1 MWKYTQHSFAGGVQD
16 VRLVGRQDIDRYN
29 ISAKTLDNFQV
40 MRQGCII
47 KRRGTDCVKDLG
59 LGNADAVRLVPFVF
73 ERTQSYVFVFH
84 VTGGKCICEVY
95 NCADASLISTIND
108 FEYTEDDLRDVRFV
122 QTGDVVVFV
131 HRKHPPARVTRKTS
145 GFEYDKINFKMLGE
159 TSMPP
164 MPTIVA
170 QPSKNPNADGAART
184 VYYAATAVDVYGREG
199 DLSTAVGVT
208 YKTPWTTSFIVT
220 IRIDGAKPD
229 KVDYYNIYKKTSG
242 SFGFIGNTK
251 GNENII
257 VKVPKYDENGDPVL
271 DENGEQVYEDKQ
283 TTDVMAF
290 QDDNIIPDVSITPP
304 KREEFFNDDGE
315 YPATVSVVDQRLVF
329 ASSAYSPYTVWWS
342 TVGDFYNF
350 NEHDTVRDDDG
361 FSANIPATELPQINH
376 ILATRDMLIFSDG
389 AEWVAEPVS
398 GEVLS
403 LKSLSF
409 KQQSQVGASALITP
423 TMIEDKVVFADATR
437 ETVHTID
444 YSFERDGY
452 KTQNVTILSQSL
464 FDGNPIK
471 AWAYAQHPDSTLW
484 CVLEDGTIATLAYMQ
499 EHELAAWSHQTL
511 GGGMRAVDIC
521 CTKEV
526 RNGCSAVFILAQHVS
541 GTYTL
546 LRVRDDVEPTSLEDG
561 LCLDNMRSV
570 TVGETAM
577 TLEAGAIAV
586 HAQDGSTRARML
598 LPGQSYYV
606 GYPIHATFRSI
617 RPEAQGESTIQF
629 ELKDA
634 ISAEL
639 RLRNV
644 TDFSVVPTELEGDTR
659 QDAEVCERILVNK
672 GKVSLDNRDIT
683 VTLAGHANTSGAITL
698 RCDSP
703 FPLML
708 LSMNINY
715 ELDPQTI
722 GVN

>member
-16 VRLVGRQDIDRYN
+16 VRLVGRQDIDRYA
-29 ISAKTLDNFQV
+29 ISARTLDNFQV
-40 MRQGCII
+40 MRQGCIV

-59 LGNADAVRLVPFVF
+59 LADADAVRLIPFVY
-73 ERTQSYVFVFH
+73 ERDQSYVFV
-84 VTGGKCICEVY
+84 VKVVEGVCSIDVY
-95 NCADASLISTIND
+95 DCNATETVFATLSGEAVRYAASDLK
-108 FEYTEDDLRDVRFV
+108 DLRWV
-122 QTGDVVVFV
+122 QTGDVVVVV
-131 HRKHPPARVTRKTS
+131 HRNHPPIRLTRKAE
-145 GFEYDKINFKMLGE
+145 GFIVDVIDFKNLGDVALPNPPKILVTQGN
-159 TSMPP
+159 
-164 MPTIVA
+164 
-170 QPSKNPNADGAART
+170 NPDAKGAPRT
-184 VYYAATAVDVYGREG
+184 VYYAATAVGTDGRES
-199 DLSTAVGVT
+199 DLGEAVGVT
-208 YKTPWTTSFIVT
+208 YNAPWTSSFVVTVRITEDDGKTP
-220 IRIDGAKPD
+220 IDKPAD
-229 KVDYYNIYKKTSG
+229 GVAYYNIYKKTAG
-242 SFGFIGNTK
+242 TFGFIGTTK
-251 GNENII
+251 GNTQSEIT
-257 VKVPKYDENGDPVL
+257 E
-271 DENGEQVYEDKQ
+271 EGEDGKP
-283 TTDVMAF
+283 TTTVVSSVVAF
-290 QDDNIIPDVSITPP
+290 QDDFITPDVSITPP
-304 KREEFFNDDGE
+304 QRLPFFNTDGN
-315 YPATVSVVDQRLVF
+315 YPATVSVIDQRLVF
-329 ASSAYSPYTVWWS
+329 AASAKSPYTVWWS

-350 NEHDTVRDDDG
+350 NEHETVRDDDG
-361 FSANIPATELPQINH
+361 FSANIPATELPRINH
-376 ILATRDMLIFSDG
+376 IISTRDMLIFSDG
-389 AEWVAEPVS
+389 GEWVAEPVS
-398 GEVLS
+398 GEVLT

-409 KQQSQVGASALITP
+409 KRQSQVGASALIPP
-423 TMIEDKVVFADATR
+423 TMIEDKVVFTDATR

-444 YSFERDGY
+444 YNLERDGY

-546 LRVRDDVEPTSLEDG
+546 LRVRDDVEPTSLENG
-561 LCLDNMRSV
+561 LCLDNLRKV

-577 TLEAGAIAV
+577 PLEEDAIAV
-586 HAQDGSTRARML
+586 HAQDGSTRARTL

-617 RPEAQGESTIQF
+617 TPEAQGESTIQF

-659 QDAEVCERILVNK
+659 QDTEIRERILVNQ
-672 GKVSLDNRDIT
+672 GKVELDNRDIT
-683 VTLAGHANTSGAITL
+683 ITLAGHANTSGAITL